1 MKAQNKSV
9 YFFCNIIH
17 VYTLTF
23 VLSFLKDIS
32 ILIWFLNDHVTLK
45 IGVVTVGNS
54 AFNLKKIFHI
64 ITVFAVFWNLK
75 ILTNPNLLSS
85 SVYSCHL
92 HVNVNNVQQRSLWYQ
107 VSMWCVVCPKAG
119 TSGASPA
126 IASNLV
132 QCYTEVCFG
141 LIKQLISVNSKSR
154 GVSIEMFPSN
164 VSHYRLMTHT
174 WTWRRTWII

>member
-9 YFFCNIIH
+9 YLFGNIIN

-23 VLSFLKDIS
+23 VLSFLKNIS
-32 ILIWFLNDHVTLK
+32 ILKWFLKDHVTLK

-54 AFNLKKIFHI
+54 AFNLNKIFYI
-64 ITVFAVFWNLK
+64 ITVFAVFWHLK
-75 ILTNPNLLSS
+75 TNPNLLSS

-92 HVNVNNVQQRSLWYQ
+92 HVDVNNVQQRSLWYQ
-107 VSMWCVVCPKAG
+107 VSMWCAVWPKAG

-126 IASNLV
+126 IASKLV

-141 LIKQLISVNSKSR
+141 LIKQLIGVNSKSR
-154 GVSIEMFPSN
+154 GVSVEMFPAN